1 MFRDLSFEE
10 LPDVPAFAPSAEFVS
25 EVHAG
30 GGKVDWRAD
39 VPEGCAVR
47 FQWRGAASLG
57 DLAKKQ
63 FAGPDGTSAT
73 CFDKPFTANANVMQY
88 RVQLLSSGKE
98 TPVLREVSV
107 GGKTDRDWTLAG
119 DVNPPRARRL
129 SPSPTRNSAETL
141 RIEVVDKTS
150 SVMWDSLNVT
160 VDGADMTA
168 AFRRD
173 GDIISL
179 AAPSGG
185 WAQGLHTAK
194 VCAVDFHGNK
204 ANSTKMFYVGDRPST
219 PKVSLRDDGI
229 VLIDGKPFFPIGMY
243 AVCKRDFNGKD
254 FDVAFKGLKEA
265 GFNLAHTYGNSYAPD
280 FLAAAAKYGFK
291 LWVAARFP
299 DKRLIDEGRHNS
311 SIIAW
316 YLGDDTSDHIL
327 PELEADYDE
336 AVKAVD
342 PTRITVQADPILHSN
357 GGAYLDIAGSFTLTG
372 MADNVPLAEK
382 DNIVVKPYASFHTM
396 WEIYDEITALAA
408 EGDDDAATAK
418 PYVVEQSMGVSTAG
432 YNMPYLIV
440 AKDSKAVTDWLAL
453 CEKAETEPEQ
463 VLADIEAGKYDDVK
477 VPVLYSNIHSNEV
490 AAVDA
495 ILEFAKTL
503 VEDESISYK
512 KLTALTEAGEAKV
525 QEQREAQGLFT
536 PQLVQEMTT
545 YLGSIWPSD
554 NSQTSGKVENFDS
567 YYESENVTF
576 TVDELLDDVFFL
588 LVPEE
593 NVEGRMYVTRV
604 SSNGFD
610 LNRDNSFQVTNETQ
624 NMQKLIGTFNPVTFV
639 ELHGQVVG
647 YQVEPCDPPHE
658 PNVEY
663 DLLSKHLM
671 TGGEAFGA
679 AAVANNDDYQSYVIP
694 ERDYLVTDEN
704 GDPWWSDPWDDMSTS
719 YTPQFAM
726 LHGCVAYTVEMP
738 AYSESARIA
747 DTFGMIGLS
756 DYVAAEKLSY
766 LADEVAVYARGV
778 KNANSDAQVGPW
790 YTDEHDVTGA
800 EADLFRPA
808 YDGEG
813 ENGQFFPEAY
823 LIPLD
828 AANQVNLQ
836 AAYDMVEWLTRNDVK
851 VGVTSADVTVN
862 GVTYPAGT
870 AVVSMYQAKRGVA
883 NGALYDGTVITGWT
897 TLYSEGITAFNYTRG
912 FDEVIVTKPAD
923 YKTVAAAV
931 GTTLDYDAALAWLD
945 ANAGS
950 QFSGD
955 KNGDVI
961 ISNASED
968 STAAVNA
975 LLQAGATV
983 GMITEGDC
991 KGDFIVSYADWQS
1004 VCGDYVLTGTGV
1016 VDADV
1021 AAFVIGKAPVVYI
1034 SGTASALT
1042 KSSSGYV
1049 NVSRVNSAGWNYD
1062 RWAMNLMGFATTTD
1076 AAAADAVVGATA
1088 LDSAGLA
1095 AVQNGATYV
1104 GYTSS
1109 AVNMVSRSLLDG
1121 IATGRVSGMDC
1132 LGYVTYPTETLTNA
1146 SYIAD
1151 GDDVFYGY
1159 GTTYFTAVPDGSQVL
1174 VKRDGTKEPLEGFL
1188 RGDISAFLDSIQGF
1202 SYVGADKNG
1211 NNVNVTLFA
1220 NTLTQK
1226 VHQRDEFAF
1235 ISNALF
1241 AGELTDQAYETAS
1254 PVDPTP
1260 QPCDGGDNCPSK
1272 DFVDVDHG
1280 PASWSHE
1287 AIDWAVVKE
1296 ITKGKDAAHFDP
1308 EGLCQR
1314 AEAVTCLYRAAGEPE
1329 VTLTENPFTSASPTT
1344 STRRSS
1350 GRSRPASPRALTR
1363 TPSRRSTPAR
1373 ALRSSPSS
1381 AVPTTARFPRVRSIR
1396 STTSRLTSG
1405 TLTPSSGRWPKAL
1418 PRAWTPRTSIP
1429 SATARAPKSSPS
1441 SSARSKTRS
1450 IHFFEAV

>member
-1 MFRDLSFEE
+1 MHKTHKTSRFLAIVLLLAMLMSIGVYAVDAQVEAPATALGAEEPTLISMDSSETIVLTFPLSKAQ
-10 LPDVPAFAPSAEFVS
+10 VGAYNA
-25 EVHAG
+25 
-30 GGKVDWRAD
+30 AD
-39 VPEGCAVR
+39 EITWTLTR
-47 FQWRGAASLG
+47 NE
-57 DLAKKQ
+57 
-63 FAGPDGTSAT
+63 TY
-73 CFDKPFTANANVMQY
+73 ANAGEIIPLLDETVMY
-88 RVQLLSSGKE
+88 PNEVQSVALEDLTYSGNGAFKV
-98 TPVLREVSV
+98 TSV
-107 GGKTDRDWTLAG
+107 TD
-119 DVNPPRARRL
+119 
-129 SPSPTRNSAETL
+129 
-141 RIEVVDKTS
+141 EVVDGNLVLTIETKAAVS
-150 SVMWDSLNVT
+150 RGNDS
-160 VDGADMTA
+160 M
-168 AFRRD
+168 
-173 GDIISL
+173 
-179 AAPSGG
+179 P
-185 WAQGLHTAK
+185 
-194 VCAVDFHGNK
+194 
-204 ANSTKMFYVGDRPST
+204 
-219 PKVSLRDDGI
+219 
-229 VLIDGKPFFPIGMY
+229 
-243 AVCKRDFNGKD
+243 
-254 FDVAFKGLKEA
+254 
-265 GFNLAHTYGNSYAPD
+265 
-280 FLAAAAKYGFK
+280 
-291 LWVAARFP
+291 
-299 DKRLIDEGRHNS
+299 
-311 SIIAW
+311 
-316 YLGDDTSDHIL
+316 
-327 PELEADYDE
+327 
-336 AVKAVD
+336 
-342 PTRITVQADPILHSN
+342 HSN

-495 ILEFAKTL
+495 ILEFAKML

-536 PQLVQEMTT
+536 PQLVQDMTT

-828 AANQVNLQ
+828 AQNQVNLQ

-1076 AAAADAVVGATA
+1076 AASADAVVGATA
-1088 LDSAGLA
+1088 LDAAGLT

-1109 AVNMVSRSLLDG
+1109 AVNAVSRSLLDG

-1159 GTTYFTAVPDGSQVL
+1159 GTTYFTAVPDGAQVL

-1241 AGELTDQAYETAS
+1241 AGELTDQAYETAK
-1254 PVDPTP
+1254 PGEEG
-1260 QPCDGGDNCPSK
+1260 CDGGDNCPSK

-1280 PASWSHE
+1280 PESWSHE
-1287 AIDWAVVKE
+1287 AIDWAVVNE
-1296 ITKGKDAAHFDP
+1296 ITKGKDASHFDP

-1314 AEAVTCLYRAAGEPE
+1314 AEAVTFLYRAAGEPE
-1329 VTLTENPFTSASPTT
+1329 VTLTENPFNDVSESDYFYKAVLWAVETGVTT
-1344 STRRSS
+1344 GIDAHTFAPFNTCTRAQIVTFLCRANN
-1350 GRSRPASPRALTR
+1350 GEVPEGTVNPFDDVPADQWYTDAVLWAVAEGVAKGMDATHFDPIGDCTRAQIVTFLF
-1363 TPSRRSTPAR
+1363 R
-1373 ALRSSPSS
+1373 AQ
-1381 AVPTTARFPRVRSIR
+1381 
-1396 STTSRLTSG
+1396 
-1405 TLTPSSGRWPKAL
+1405 
-1418 PRAWTPRTSIP
+1418 
-1429 SATARAPKSSPS
+1429 
-1441 SSARSKTRS
+1441 
-1450 IHFFEAV
+1450 

>member
-1 MFRDLSFEE
+1 MHKTHQASRLLAMILLLAMLMSIGVYATDAQVEAPAAALNAEETTLISMDSSGTIVLTFPLSKAQ
-10 LPDVPAFAPSAEFVS
+10 VGAYNA
-25 EVHAG
+25 
-30 GGKVDWRAD
+30 AD
-39 VPEGCAVR
+39 EITWTLTR
-47 FQWRGAASLG
+47 NE
-57 DLAKKQ
+57 
-63 FAGPDGTSAT
+63 TY
-73 CFDKPFTANANVMQY
+73 ANAGEIIPLLDETVMY
-88 RVQLLSSGKE
+88 PNEVQSVALEDLTYSGNGAFKV
-98 TPVLREVSV
+98 TSV
-107 GGKTDRDWTLAG
+107 TD
-119 DVNPPRARRL
+119 
-129 SPSPTRNSAETL
+129 
-141 RIEVVDKTS
+141 EVVDGNLVLTIETKAAVS
-150 SVMWDSLNVT
+150 RGNDS
-160 VDGADMTA
+160 M
-168 AFRRD
+168 
-173 GDIISL
+173 
-179 AAPSGG
+179 P
-185 WAQGLHTAK
+185 
-194 VCAVDFHGNK
+194 
-204 ANSTKMFYVGDRPST
+204 
-219 PKVSLRDDGI
+219 
-229 VLIDGKPFFPIGMY
+229 
-243 AVCKRDFNGKD
+243 
-254 FDVAFKGLKEA
+254 
-265 GFNLAHTYGNSYAPD
+265 
-280 FLAAAAKYGFK
+280 
-291 LWVAARFP
+291 
-299 DKRLIDEGRHNS
+299 
-311 SIIAW
+311 
-316 YLGDDTSDHIL
+316 
-327 PELEADYDE
+327 
-336 AVKAVD
+336 
-342 PTRITVQADPILHSN
+342 HSN

-495 ILEFAKTL
+495 ILEFAKIL

-536 PQLVQEMTT
+536 PQLVQDMTT

-983 GMITEGDC
+983 GMITEGEN

-1021 AAFVIGKAPVVYI
+1021 TAFVIGKAPVVYI

-1088 LDSAGLA
+1088 LDAAGLT

-1109 AVNMVSRSLLDG
+1109 AVNAVSRNLLDG

-1159 GTTYFTAVPDGSQVL
+1159 GTSYFTAVPEGAQVL

-1241 AGELTDQAYETAS
+1241 AGELTDQAYETAK
-1254 PVDPTP
+1254 PGEEG
-1260 QPCDGGDNCPSK
+1260 CDGGDNCPSK

-1280 PASWSHE
+1280 PESWSHE
-1287 AIDWAVVKE
+1287 AIDWAVVNE
-1296 ITKGKDAAHFDP
+1296 ITKGKDASHFDP

-1314 AEAVTCLYRAAGEPE
+1314 AEAVTFLYRAAGEPE
-1329 VTLTENPFTSASPTT
+1329 VTLTENPFNDVSESDYFYKAVLWAVETGVTT
-1344 STRRSS
+1344 GVDAHTFAPFNTCTRAQIVTFLCRANN
-1350 GRSRPASPRALTR
+1350 GEVPEGTANPFEDVPANEWYTDAVLWAVAEGVAKGMDATHFDPIGDCTRAQIVTFLF
-1363 TPSRRSTPAR
+1363 R
-1373 ALRSSPSS
+1373 AQ
-1381 AVPTTARFPRVRSIR
+1381 
-1396 STTSRLTSG
+1396 
-1405 TLTPSSGRWPKAL
+1405 
-1418 PRAWTPRTSIP
+1418 
-1429 SATARAPKSSPS
+1429 
-1441 SSARSKTRS
+1441 
-1450 IHFFEAV
+1450 

>member
-1 MFRDLSFEE
+1 MHKTHKTSRFLAIVLLLAMLMSIGVYATDAQVEAPAAALNAEEPTLISMDSSETIVLTFPLSKAQ
-10 LPDVPAFAPSAEFVS
+10 VGAYNA
-25 EVHAG
+25 
-30 GGKVDWRAD
+30 AD
-39 VPEGCAVR
+39 EITWTLTR
-47 FQWRGAASLG
+47 NE
-57 DLAKKQ
+57 
-63 FAGPDGTSAT
+63 TY
-73 CFDKPFTANANVMQY
+73 ANAGEIIPLLDETVMY
-88 RVQLLSSGKE
+88 PNEVQSVALENLTYYGSG
-98 TPVLREVSV
+98 
-107 GGKTDRDWTLAG
+107 
-119 DVNPPRARRL
+119 
-129 SPSPTRNSAETL
+129 
-141 RIEVVDKTS
+141 
-150 SVMWDSLNVT
+150 
-160 VDGADMTA
+160 
-168 AFRRD
+168 
-173 GDIISL
+173 
-179 AAPSGG
+179 
-185 WAQGLHTAK
+185 
-194 VCAVDFHGNK
+194 
-204 ANSTKMFYVGDRPST
+204 
-219 PKVSLRDDGI
+219 
-229 VLIDGKPFFPIGMY
+229 
-243 AVCKRDFNGKD
+243 
-254 FDVAFKGLKEA
+254 AFKVTSVETALEGQ
-265 GFNLAHTYGNSYAPD
+265 NLV
-280 FLAAAAKYGFK
+280 L
-291 LWVAARFP
+291 
-299 DKRLIDEGRHNS
+299 
-311 SIIAW
+311 
-316 YLGDDTSDHIL
+316 
-327 PELEADYDE
+327 
-336 AVKAVD
+336 
-342 PTRITVQADPILHSN
+342 TVQTQAATSRNNNSVIHGE
-357 GGAYLDIAGSFTLTG
+357 GGAYLDISGCFTLTG
-372 MADNVPLAEK
+372 MADNVALAEK
-382 DNIVVKPYASFHTM
+382 DNVVVKPYASFHTM
-396 WEIYDEITALAA
+396 WEIYAEITALAA

-418 PYVVEQSMGVSTAG
+418 PYVVEDSMGTSTAG

-440 AKDSKAVTDWLAL
+440 AKDSKAVSDWLAL
-453 CEKAETEPEQ
+453 CEQAETQPDQ
-463 VLADIEAGKYDDVK
+463 VLADIKAGKYDDVK

-490 AAVDA
+490 AAADG
-495 ILEFAKTL
+495 IMEFAKLL
-503 VEDESISYK
+503 VEEESIDYT
-512 KLTALTEAGEAKV
+512 KLTALTEAGKAKV
-525 QEQREAQGLFT
+525 ETQRAAQGLH
-536 PQLVQEMTT
+536 LSSLIEDKTT
-545 YLGSIWPSD
+545 FLGSIWPND
-554 NSQTSGKVENFDS
+554 KSQNSGKVADFDS
-567 YYESENVTF
+567 YYESEDVTV

-588 LVPEE
+588 LVPEQ
-593 NVEGRMYVTRV
+593 NVEGRLYITRE

-610 LNRDNSFQVTNETQ
+610 LNRDNSFQVTKETQ
-624 NMQKLIGTFNPVTFV
+624 NMQHFIGLFNPVTHV
-639 ELHGQVVG
+639 ELHGQVTG
-647 YQVEPCDPPHE
+647 FQVEPCDPPHE

-663 DLLSKHLM
+663 DLLANHLM

-679 AAVANNDDYQSYVIP
+679 AAVANNEDYQSYVIP
-694 ERDYLVTDEN
+694 ERDYLYSD
-704 GDPWWSDPWDDMSTS
+704 GDGNPWWADPWDDMSTS

-726 LHGCVAYTVEMP
+726 LQGCVAYTVELP
-738 AYSESARIA
+738 AYSESARTA
-747 DTFGMIGLS
+747 ATFGMVGLS
-756 DYVAAEKLSY
+756 DYVAAEKLAY
-766 LADEVAVYARGV
+766 LTDQVTIYQRGAS
-778 KNANSDAQVGPW
+778 NANSDADVGPW
-790 YTDEHDVTGA
+790 FTDEHDVVGA
-800 EADLFRPA
+800 EADIFRPT

-828 AANQVNLQ
+828 AENQVNLQ

-851 VGVTSADVTVN
+851 VGVTKSDVTVD

-870 AVVSMYQAKRGVA
+870 AVVSMYQAKRSVA

-950 QFSGD
+950 QFSGEV
-955 KNGDVI
+955 NGDVI

-1021 AAFVIGKAPVVYI
+1021 TAFVIGKAPVVYI

-1088 LDSAGLA
+1088 LDAAGLA

-1109 AVNMVSRSLLDG
+1109 AVNAVSRNLLDG

-1159 GTTYFTAVPDGSQVL
+1159 GTTYFTAVPEGAQVL

-1280 PASWSHE
+1280 PESWSHE

-1296 ITKGKDAAHFDP
+1296 ITKGKDASHFDP

-1314 AEAVTCLYRAAGEPE
+1314 AEAVTFLYRAAGEPE
-1329 VTLTENPFTSASPTT
+1329 VTLTENPFNDVSESDYFYKAVLWAVETGVTT
-1344 STRRSS
+1344 GVDAHTFAPFNTCTR
-1350 GRSRPASPRALTR
+1350 AQIVTFLYRAQ
-1363 TPSRRSTPAR
+1363 
-1373 ALRSSPSS
+1373 
-1381 AVPTTARFPRVRSIR
+1381 
-1396 STTSRLTSG
+1396 
-1405 TLTPSSGRWPKAL
+1405 
-1418 PRAWTPRTSIP
+1418 
-1429 SATARAPKSSPS
+1429 
-1441 SSARSKTRS
+1441 
-1450 IHFFEAV
+1450 